1 MSDDMPHEE
10 IGQLLEVVTEKLP
23 QLLTQLRAT
32 LFSADAGR
40 EMGQAVGSF
49 YKELIDSGIPEEE
62 ALSMA
67 KSYIGSIQGLLN
79 QRKSGHGGG
88 GS

>member
-1 MSDDMPHEE
+1 MGDDSGAEE
-10 IGQLLEVVTEKLP
+10 VGRILEVVTEKVP

-79 QRKSGHGGG
+79 QMKSGHGGG

>member
-49 YKELIDSGIPEEE
+49 YKELIASGIPEEE